1 MLKKNTK
8 HKGIK
13 FIEVTFEML
22 NQNKNRDIIRWDENG
37 VKIQI
42 LDRELLQEI
51 VLPQHFKHANY
62 ASFLRQLNLYGFIS
76 SKDEQGAITYY
87 HPSFARQQVIMRN
100 IIKKKN
106 KKEKQ
111 SDINSCSVEE
121 KELHNQI
128 KALQCEQVKIQQK
141 LFSSIQYQI
150 KVKNSMK
157 LFLQN
162 QHSLAQEGEKLFK
175 QFIENLI
182 HLVKGMKY
190 ESQIGFDLILQQQF
204 PQSIQEDPQST
215 QVISEIEDQS
225 NQYLFSPTPFGR
237 TDIDQEQIVF
247 SQTSF
252 QLRQYFSGF
261 GFEL

>member
-1 MLKKNTK
+1 MLKKNAK

-13 FIEVTFEML
+13 FIEVTYEML
-22 NQNKNRDIIRWDENG
+22 KQNKNRDIIRWDEDG

-42 LDRELLQEI
+42 LDRELLQEL

-87 HPSFARQQVIMRN
+87 HPSFAKQQVLMRN
-100 IIKKKN
+100 IFKKKN

-111 SDINSCSVEE
+111 NDFNCCSFEE
-121 KELHNQI
+121 NELPNQM

-150 KVKNSMK
+150 KIKNSMK
-157 LFLQN
+157 LFLQT
-162 QHSLAQEGEKLFK
+162 QHSLAQEGENLCK

-182 HLVKGMKY
+182 YLVKGMKQ
-190 ESQIGFDLILQQQF
+190 ESKIGFDLILQQQF

-215 QVISEIEDQS
+215 QVISEIADQS
-225 NQYLFSPTPFGR
+225 NQYLFSPTPLGR
-237 TDIDQEQIVF
+237 MEFDQEQITSYQNSLQLMGQF
-247 SQTSF
+247 SE
-252 QLRQYFSGF
+252 F